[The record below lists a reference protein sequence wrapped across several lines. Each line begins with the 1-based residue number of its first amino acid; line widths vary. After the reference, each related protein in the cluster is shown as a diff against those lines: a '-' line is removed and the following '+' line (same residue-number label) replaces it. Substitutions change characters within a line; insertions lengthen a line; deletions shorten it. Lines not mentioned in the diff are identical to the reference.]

1 MASRPPLNRILGG
14 AVLRLFAES
23 AVDSLRTSGRTLAA
37 ALFPARCAACGRPG
51 AALCVPCL
59 ETATPLPHP
68 QCRQCTRPLAYGDQ
82 CARCRLERRRI
93 NHLYAPYAYTPPI
106 LQAVQRFKYGNKRY
120 LAADLA
126 ALAMPALPADLQVD
140 CVVPVPLTASRER
153 QRGYNQSR
161 LLAST
166 RSRGVSTVRWTA
178 PCSFACATLRPR
190 PRCPGRGAWP
200 TFAVPF
206 AHSGSCLA
214 PGFCWSTMSRQPAQQ
229 SRLPP
234 AHCGVAARSGSAPWC
249 WREPPRIKPIRRQS
263 RPVSTRLADIL
274 RLISRPGRRAGPQA
288 AF

>member
-1 MASRPPLNRILGG
+1 MASRPPLDRIQGG

-23 AVDSLRTSGRTLAA
+23 AVASLRTSGRTLAA

-51 AALCVPCL
+51 AALCQPCL

-106 LQAVQRFKYGNKRY
+106 LQAIQRFKYGNKRY

-126 ALAMPALPADLQVD
+126 ALALPALPADLQVD

-161 LLAST
+161 LLADEVARRLDRPLDGNLLIRLRDTPPQTSLPRARRLANVRGSFRALRKLSGARILLVDDVTTTGATIEAAT
-166 RSRGVSTVRWTA
+166 RA
-178 PCSFACATLRPR
+178 LRR
-190 PRCPGRGAWP
+190 RGAVWVG
-200 TFAVPF
+200 ALV
-206 AHSGSCLA
+206 LA
-214 PGFCWSTMSRQPAQQ
+214 QTPDDQTYPPPEPPGF
-229 SRLPP
+229 
-234 AHCGVAARSGSAPWC
+234 
-249 WREPPRIKPIRRQS
+249 EPPR
-263 RPVSTRLADIL
+263 
-274 RLISRPGRRAGPQA
+274 
-288 AF
+288 